1 MTTAYLLGQAGYD
14 PEEVHSEAD
23 VTLERSEDGF
33 SIPSIEL
40 ATRATVPDATESEF
54 AAVLERADAACPVSR
69 ALNGPDIEVAGEL
82 TG

>member
-33 SIPSIEL
+33 SPPSNWL
-40 ATRATVPDATESEF
+40 RVRRFPTRPSRSSRRSSNGRTPRVPYRGPSMDRT
-54 AAVLERADAACPVSR
+54 SR
-69 ALNGPDIEVAGEL
+69 SPAN
-82 TG
+82 